1 MGPWWRFTPAGPR
14 LIGIAEASTAPVSK
28 RNPFYFVFCGLK
40 GYPSLHTRAA
50 TYRDFIEANIGP

>member
-1 MGPWWRFTPAGPR
+1 MVANTPAGPR

-40 GYPSLHTRAA
+40 GYPSLHSRAA
-50 TYRDFIEANIGP
+50 SYLAFIQANIGP